1 MASKRRPS
9 NPPAKGDLA
18 ASALAATEMPAEGL
32 PEFAFLGRSNS
43 GKSSL
48 INGLVGSK
56 VARESQT
63 PGKTTRLHFYRMSE
77 WYLVDLPGFGY
88 AKRSKADRAF
98 FGQAVETYLT
108 TRQPLLGG
116 LLIQDCRRDPE
127 EEEAMVVQWADESNR
142 FLVVVA
148 NKMDKLNRREQ
159 GERLRALENAYGR
172 QVLMVSAKFKEG
184 LDPVRSAIRGLGLR
198 LP

>member
-1 MASKRRPS
+1 MTNKSGRSSRDI
-9 NPPAKGDLA
+9 GGLA
-18 ASALAATEMPAEGL
+18 ASALATTEMPTDGL

-48 INGLVGSK
+48 INRLVGSK

-63 PGKTTRLHFYRMSE
+63 PGQTVRLHFYRMPE

-108 TRQPLLGG
+108 TRQPLWGG
-116 LLIQDCRRDPE
+116 ILIQDCRRDPA
-127 EEEAMVVQWADESNR
+127 EEEALVVQWAEQSNR
-142 FLVVVA
+142 ILVVVA
-148 NKMDKLNRREQ
+148 NKMDKLNRRQQE
-159 GERLRALENAYGR
+159 ERSQALEQAYGR
-172 QVLMVSAKFKEG
+172 QVLMVSAKFKQG
-184 LDPVRSAIRGLGLR
+184 LDPVRSAIRSLGLR